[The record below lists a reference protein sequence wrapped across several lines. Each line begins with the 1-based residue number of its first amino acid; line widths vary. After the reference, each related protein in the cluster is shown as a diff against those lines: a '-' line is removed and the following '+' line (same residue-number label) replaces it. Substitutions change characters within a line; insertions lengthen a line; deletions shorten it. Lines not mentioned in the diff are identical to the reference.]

1 MVRGFFVFVFFFK
14 YSLSIQQIFAEHLLN
29 AWDLPM
35 HHIGQRLR
43 LPHSDGGG
51 GEQAVLETTENSS
64 RAYEVF
70 FLVGLINWIVRREF
84 KHSVKF
90 TTRAQYC
97 IVFTI
102 LYCI

>member
-1 MVRGFFVFVFFFK
+1 MFQTSNSIFIPIVFVLSDMK
-14 YSLSIQQIFAEHLLN
+14 SLPVLFQLS
-29 AWDLPM
+29 M